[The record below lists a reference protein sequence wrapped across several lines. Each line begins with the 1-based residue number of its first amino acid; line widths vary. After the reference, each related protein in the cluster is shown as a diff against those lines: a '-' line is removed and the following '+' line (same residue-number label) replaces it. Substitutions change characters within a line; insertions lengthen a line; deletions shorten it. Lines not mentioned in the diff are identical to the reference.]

1 MITSY
6 SFITSVVIFNMF
18 LIAGY
23 LLRRKKHFIV
33 RYGLRALLLVT
44 LLATIRLFLPLDL
57 AASIIIR
64 SQRLLPV
71 LEQILE
77 YRPLEQL
84 RWLTVSR
91 AIAGIWLAGTAIYLV
106 RDFLLMATDRRK
118 RKAYIIIEDQHIKN
132 LMCDLDIPYSV
143 IVSPC
148 VHTPHVAGIF
158 SPQIYLPQMQLSDEE
173 WRYVL
178 RHEAIHI
185 QSCDLWI
192 KLFFRII
199 EAAFWWNP
207 VSHMFMREVDTIL
220 ELRCDAK
227 LARALNDD
235 KKIEYLDVM
244 IKVLRQNICH
254 GKDDRLVTASLVS
267 PVYDLKQRFEMVM
280 YYDRNSHQLSRHLLC
295 ACIVLVFVLSFFVV
309 IQPAYFPPAEDLVNV
324 VEVSPEGSFILYDGA
339 RYVLYVDGKMFDV
352 VPENELSSE
361 PYNELEIIISD
372 GG

>member
-106 RDFLLMATDRRK
+106 RDAISIAADGRK
-118 RKAYIIIEDQHIKN
+118 RKAYTAVEDAHIER
-132 LMCDLDIPYSV
+132 LARELRIPYTV
-143 IVSPC
+143 IVSPF

-158 SPQIYLPQMQLSDEE
+158 SPKIYLPRMQLSDEE

-227 LARALNDD
+227 LARELNDD
-235 KKIEYLDVM
+235 NKIEYLDVM
-244 IKVLRQNICH
+244 IKVLRRNVCR
-254 GKDDRLVTASLVS
+254 DEADRLVTASLVS

-280 YYDRNSHQLSRHLLC
+280 YYDRNSHQLSRYLLC
-295 ACIVLVFVLSFFVV
+295 AGIVLAFALSFFVV
-309 IQPAYFPPAEDLVNV
+309 IQPAYFPPAEDLGYVIDV
-324 VEVSPEGSFILYDGA
+324 TEDTSFILYDGEK
-339 RYVLYVDGKMFDV
+339 YTIYINGDNCGV
-352 VPENELSSE
+352 VPESELSSE

>member
-6 SFITSVVIFNMF
+6 SFITSVVIFNLF

-23 LLRRKKHFIV
+23 LLRRKKHFIAK
-33 RYGLRALLLVT
+33 YGLRALLLVT
-44 LLATIRLFLPLDL
+44 LLATIRLFLPLDFDT
-57 AASIIIR
+57 SIIIR
-64 SQRLLPV
+64 SQRLLPA
-71 LEQILE
+71 LEKILE

-106 RDFLLMATDRRK
+106 RDALSIAADGRK
-118 RKAYIIIEDQHIKN
+118 RKAYTAVEDAHIER
-132 LMCDLDIPYSV
+132 LARELRIPYTV

-158 SPQIYLPQMQLSDEE
+158 SPKIYLPRMQLSDEE

-227 LARALNDD
+227 LARELNDD

-244 IKVLRQNICH
+244 IKVLRRNVCR
-254 GKDDRLVTASLVS
+254 DEADRLVTASLVS

-280 YYDRNSHQLSRHLLC
+280 YYDRNSHQLSRYLLC
-295 ACIVLVFVLSFFVV
+295 AGIVLVFVLSFFVV

-324 VEVSPEGSFILYDGA
+324 VDVTEDNSFILYDGEQ
-339 RYVLYVDGKMFDV
+339 YIIYINGDNCGV
-352 VPENELSSE
+352 VPESELPSG
-361 PYNELEIIISD
+361 PYNELEIIRTSE
-372 GG
+372 

>member
-23 LLRRKKHFIV
+23 LLRRKKHFIAK
-33 RYGLRALLLVT
+33 YGLRALLLVT
-44 LLATIRLFLPLDL
+44 LLATIRLFLPLDFDT
-57 AASIIIR
+57 SIIIR
-64 SQRLLPV
+64 SQRLLPA
-71 LEQILE
+71 LEKILE

-84 RWLTVSR
+84 QWLTVSR

-244 IKVLRQNICH
+244 IKVLCQNICQ

-309 IQPAYFPPAEDLVNV
+309 IQPAYFPPAEDVVNV